1 MTLVS
6 QIYQI
11 GKSHTISIGIQY
23 VNCGSSRASEELN
36 IESRV
41 SEELQ
46 RRGKKFHFDCTTC
59 CRSAA
64 AGWRGRKGV
73 IIWKMNFSH
82 NLFHPVFFRCSPQI
96 SLWMT
101 LRMMEWGFEVDT
113 VQCFTNGSD
122 VSIKWGVR
130 EAAQSNRLNKFPPS
144 FAGLMLLRW
153 INCERD
159 DFLLPI
165 LISDKIIVYSY
176 TRDMNIKS
184 IQNNKFQCLFKSRLL
199 SLLQPF
205 PHPT

>member
-23 VNCGSSRASEELN
+23 VNCGSSRASEELK

-46 RRGKKFHFDCTTC
+46 RRGKKIHFDCTTC

-64 AGWRGRKGV
+64 AGSREEGCDNLKNEFFTQSV
-73 IIWKMNFSH
+73 SPSFFS
-82 NLFHPVFFRCSPQI
+82 VFSQI

-101 LRMMEWGFEVDT
+101 LRMMERGFEVDT

-130 EAAQSNRLNKFPPS
+130 EAAQSNRLNEFPPS

-176 TRDMNIKS
+176 TRHEYKKHTKQQVPMS
-184 IQNNKFQCLFKSRLL
+184 I
-199 SLLQPF
+199 
-205 PHPT
+205 